1 MSFLE
6 TYAAATASKKF
17 GLVRGWIDDEP
28 LPFFAELRKARPV
41 FASTEATLVARY
53 PDVVEV
59 LSHPTVF
66 PVKLYVPKMH
76 DFMLSTDDEAAHQR
90 DKSVMQAMLNMDDGP
105 RIREMVGRFADQAL
119 SQSKGR
125 IELISE
131 YTRKVPI
138 QLVGEYFGFPGPDLK
153 TMMRWSYIAQLDNF
167 HNYSFT
173 DLGDSPEI
181 HAQADAAKLEMKQY
195 IAHLIPERLQQLK
208 ENPQLDDILSRVLKT
223 PFPPSVGFGMER
235 VGVNVVGFLVGAVE
249 TTSQA
254 VAQALDELLK
264 RPIHLA
270 AAKQAAEKGDDELFS
285 GYVWEA
291 MRFHP
296 IFPYL
301 ARISSQDY
309 TLAKGTPRETTI
321 PAGTVVLSLTWS
333 AMFDPDEFERPD
345 EFQPRRPYYSGL
357 HFGYG
362 MHRCL
367 GEHVAMVMACELIKR
382 IILRPNLGRA
392 PGAEGTLDYQ
402 GGPFPEHC
410 VLQFDV

>member
-1 MSFLE
+1 MSYLK
-6 TYAAATASKKF
+6 TYESAADSDNF
-17 GLVRGWIDDEP
+17 GLVRRWIDDEP
-28 LPFFAELRKARPV
+28 LPFFAELRKERPV
-41 FASTEATLVARY
+41 FAATEATLVARY

-59 LSHPTVF
+59 LSHPAVF

-76 DFMLSTDDEAAHQR
+76 DFMLATDDEAAHQR
-90 DKSVMQAMLNMDDGP
+90 DKSVMQAMLNMDDRP

-119 SQSKGR
+119 GESEGR
-125 IELISE
+125 IDLVSE

-138 QLVGEYFGFPGPDLK
+138 QIVGDYFGFPGPDLK

-167 HNYSFT
+167 HNYPFT
-173 DLGDSPEI
+173 SHGESQEI
-181 HAQADAAKLEMKQY
+181 HAQADAAKAEMKEY
-195 IAHLIPERLQQLK
+195 ISHLVPQKLQQLK
-208 ENPQLDDILSRVLKT
+208 ENPQLDDIISRILRT
-223 PFPPSVGFGMER
+223 PFPPSVGFGSDR
-235 VGVNVVGFLVGAVE
+235 WGVNIVGMLVGAVE

-264 RPIHLA
+264 RPIYLA
-270 AAKQAAEKGDDELFS
+270 EAKQAAEKGDDELFD

-301 ARISSQDY
+301 ARISTRDY
-309 TLAKGTPRETTI
+309 TVAKGTPREATI

-333 AMFDPDEFERPD
+333 AMFDPDEFPRPY

-367 GEHVAMVMACELIKR
+367 GEHVGMTMACELVKK
-382 IILRPNLGRA
+382 IILRPNLRRA
-392 PGAEGTLDYQ
+392 PGEEGRLDYR
-402 GGPFPEHC
+402 GGPFPERC
-410 VLQFDV
+410 VLEFDT